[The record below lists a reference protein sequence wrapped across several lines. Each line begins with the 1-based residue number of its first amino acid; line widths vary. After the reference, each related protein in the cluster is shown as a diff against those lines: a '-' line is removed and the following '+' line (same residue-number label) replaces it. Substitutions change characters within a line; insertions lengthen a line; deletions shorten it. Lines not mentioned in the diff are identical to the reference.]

1 MPRPRVLTELDEWP
15 RHQTIDTFNS
25 VQTASP
31 EWSDGYWHCFGDPAG
46 EVNLITAI
54 RLYPNTDVMDAYA
67 IVSLDDGKQY
77 NLRASRRL
85 RPRIDEL
92 RVGPFWQEIIRGM
105 RTLRIGCDDNAH
117 GIEFDI
123 LWESKAP
130 AYDEAPGVQY
140 RLDGRLVAERSNY
153 IQAADI
159 AGWIRI
165 NGREWKF
172 DFGDGWG
179 GTRDHSWGIGAGTGT
194 GAKPNPYVAPPLTP
208 PEQGSFRSDGM
219 RHWAVVNMPD
229 RCLYYA
235 FRLGE
240 DGIYRAS
247 GTGRQSDV
255 GVHSWVEYGYDS
267 DKESFA
273 YTDVSYLRP
282 RVGRRLPPLQARQDP
297 PHPPRRRCRELS
309 ARGRQRARLHARRRL
324 RPWLERPSRAR
335 RLPRRAARRGRG
347 LGRLPPHEGLRR
359 RRQRDTA
366 DERRRLLRRALDR
379 LHQPRRPQRHGRRHP
394 RVRDHDR
401 VRGGQGPVAGR

>member
-194 GAKPNPYVAPPLTP
+194 GAKPNPDVAPPLTP

-255 GVHSWVEYGYDS
+255 GVHSWVEYAYDS

-273 YTDVSYLRP
+273 YTDVSISDHEWEDGFPRFKRGKIHLTRP
-282 RVGRRLPPLQARQDP
+282 DGVVENYQLEVVSEPVYMLAGGYAHGWNDRLGRGVFRGELLVEGEVWDVS
-297 PHPPRRRCRELS
+297 HPTKVFDDDGNEIPQMSGGGSYAELS
-309 ARGRQRARLHARRRL
+309 TVYTNMDDPSDTGVGI
-324 RPWLERPSRAR
+324 LECAIMTEF
-335 RLPRRAARRGRG
+335 
-347 LGRLPPHEGLRR
+347 EG
-359 RRQRDTA
+359 
-366 DERRRLLRRALDR
+366 
-379 LHQPRRPQRHGRRHP
+379 
-394 RVRDHDR
+394 VK
-401 VRGGQGPVAGR
+401 GP